1 VSRRVPRFLA
11 LSCALA
17 LALALPSAARAQ
29 RVHVVAITGL
39 SGEPAYRL
47 LFESAASTLVD
58 SARARWHVADSSLF
72 VLAEDMNGTR
82 LRATGRATRETIAQ
96 SFLALARRVGPGDVV
111 LVFLVGHGSGEGP
124 ESRVSLPGPDATVAD
139 FAGWLAGFARQ
150 TVVFVNAASGSGDF
164 GTALAGPR
172 RVIVTATRTALER
185 NETRFATPFVRALTT
200 DEADANKDGRV
211 SVLEAFAYAKKEVAR
226 AYETD
231 KRLLTE
237 HAAISDSVLARSV
250 TFGAQRSV
258 PTDPRAAA
266 LVAERS
272 ELESQVATLRGRKES
287 MPPAAYDAELERLLV
302 LVAQK
307 TQAIR
312 ALSGGAKPCCADT

>member
-1 VSRRVPRFLA
+1 MSRRVPRLLA
-11 LSCALA
+11 LSCAFG

-29 RVHVVAITGL
+29 RVHLLAVTGL

-58 SARARWHVADSSLF
+58 SARARWRVPDSSVI

-82 LRATGRATRETIAQ
+82 MRATGRATREAIGQ
-96 SFLALARRVGPGDVV
+96 SFLTLSRRVAPGDIV
-111 LVFLVGHGSGEGP
+111 LVFLVGHGSGDGA
-124 ESRVSLPGPDATVAD
+124 ESRVSLPGPDATAAD
-139 FAGWLAGFARQ
+139 FAGWIAGFGRQ

-164 GTALAGPR
+164 AETLKGPR

-200 DEADANKDGRV
+200 DEADADRDGRV
-211 SVLEAFAYAKKEVAR
+211 SVLESFGYAKREVAR
-226 AYETD
+226 VYEAD

-237 HAAISDSVLARSV
+237 HAVISDSTLARSV
-250 TFGAQRSV
+250 SFGAPRSTT
-258 PTDPRAAA
+258 TDPRAAA

-272 ELESQVATLRGRKES
+272 ELEAQVASLRGRKDK
-287 MPPAAYDAELERLLV
+287 MTAAAYESELERLLV
-302 LVAQK
+302 QVAQK

-312 ALSGGAKPCCADT
+312 ALSAGAKP

>member
-1 VSRRVPRFLA
+1 VSRRVPHLLA
-11 LSCALA
+11 LSSALA

-29 RVHVVAITGL
+29 RVHVLAVTGL

-58 SARARWHVADSSLF
+58 SARARWRVPDSSVI
-72 VLAEDMNGTR
+72 VLAEDLNGTR
-82 LRATGRATRETIAQ
+82 LRATGRATREAIAQ
-96 SFLALARRVGPGDVV
+96 SFLALSRRVGPGDIV
-111 LVFLVGHGSGEGP
+111 LVFIDGHGSGEGLD
-124 ESRVSLPGPDATVAD
+124 SRVSLPGPDATAAD

-164 GTALAGPR
+164 AAALAGPR
-172 RVIVTATRTALER
+172 RVVVTATRTALER
-185 NETRFATPFVRALTT
+185 NETRFAAPFVRALTS
-200 DEADANKDGRV
+200 DEADADKDGRV

-226 AYETD
+226 VYESD

-237 HAAISDSVLARSV
+237 HAVITDSTLARSV
-250 TFGAQRSV
+250 SFGAQRGA

-272 ELESQVATLRGRKES
+272 ELESQVAALRGRKES
-287 MPPAAYDAELERLLV
+287 MSQAAYDAELERLLV

-312 ALSGGAKPCCADT
+312 AIATGANP

>member
-1 VSRRVPRFLA
+1 MSRRVPRLLA
-11 LSCALA
+11 LSCAFGLA
-17 LALALPSAARAQ
+17 LSLPSAARAQ
-29 RVHVVAITGL
+29 RVHLLAVTGL

-58 SARARWHVADSSLF
+58 SARARWRVPDSSVI

-82 LRATGRATRETIAQ
+82 MRATGRATREAIGQ
-96 SFLALARRVGPGDVV
+96 SFLTLSRRVAPGDIV
-111 LVFLVGHGSGEGP
+111 LVFLVGHGSGDGA
-124 ESRVSLPGPDATVAD
+124 ESRVSLPGPDATAAD
-139 FAGWLAGFARQ
+139 FAGWIAGFGRQ

-164 GTALAGPR
+164 AETLKGPR

-200 DEADANKDGRV
+200 DEADADRDGRV
-211 SVLEAFAYAKKEVAR
+211 SVLESFGYAKREVAR
-226 AYETD
+226 VYEAD

-237 HAAISDSVLARSV
+237 HAVISDSTLARSV
-250 TFGAQRSV
+250 SFGAPRSTT
-258 PTDPRAAA
+258 TDPRAAA

-272 ELESQVATLRGRKES
+272 ELEAQVASLRGRKDK
-287 MPPAAYDAELERLLV
+287 MTAAAYESELERLLV
-302 LVAQK
+302 QVAQK

-312 ALSGGAKPCCADT
+312 ALSAGAKP

>member
-1 VSRRVPRFLA
+1 MSRRVPRLLA
-11 LSCALA
+11 LSCAFG

-29 RVHVVAITGL
+29 RVHVLAVTGL

-58 SARARWHVADSSLF
+58 SARARWRVPDSSVI

-82 LRATGRATRETIAQ
+82 MRATGRATREAIGQ
-96 SFLALARRVGPGDVV
+96 SFLTLSRRVSPGDIV
-111 LVFLVGHGSGEGP
+111 LVFLVGHGSGDGA
-124 ESRVSLPGPDATVAD
+124 ESRVSLPGPDATAAD
-139 FAGWLAGFARQ
+139 FAGWIAGFGRQ

-164 GTALAGPR
+164 AETLKGPR

-200 DEADANKDGRV
+200 DEADADRDGRV
-211 SVLEAFAYAKKEVAR
+211 SVLESFGYAKREVAR
-226 AYETD
+226 VYEAD

-237 HAAISDSVLARSV
+237 HAVISDSTLARSV
-250 TFGAQRSV
+250 SFGAPKSTT
-258 PTDPRAAA
+258 TDPRAAA

-272 ELESQVATLRGRKES
+272 ELEAQVASLRGRKDK
-287 MPPAAYDAELERLLV
+287 MTAAAYESELERLLV
-302 LVAQK
+302 QVAQK

-312 ALSGGAKPCCADT
+312 ALSAGAKP